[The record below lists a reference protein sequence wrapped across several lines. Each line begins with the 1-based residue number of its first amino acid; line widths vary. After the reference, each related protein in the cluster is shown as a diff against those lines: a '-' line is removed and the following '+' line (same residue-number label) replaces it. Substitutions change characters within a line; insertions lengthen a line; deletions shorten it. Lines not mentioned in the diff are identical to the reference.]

1 MAYIVEQY
9 KSDKKEVM
17 EKLWKA
23 KMAICEAIEALE
35 YDDEYEERRNYR
47 MSRREHKGRYDY

>member
-9 KSDKKEVM
+9 KESTEKVM

-23 KMAICEAIEALE
+23 KMAICDAIEALE
-35 YDDEYEERRNYR
+35 EDDEYEEKRNYR
-47 MSRREHKGRYDY
+47 MNRREHKGRYDY